1 MDSRKLVWKQT
12 GIVALG
18 QVLCVGAMIG
28 IFALVGKFDTSVVC
42 GGLVGGVL
50 SILNFLLM
58 AIGAMLA
65 ADKAEKQDVKGGQA
79 TVRMSMVLRLVLLA
93 VVLGAFAVSGIC
105 NVLAMV
111 LPLAFTRPVLMLA
124 EFFGKAGGEKK

>member
-28 IFALVGKFDTSVVC
+28 IFALVGKFDTTVVF